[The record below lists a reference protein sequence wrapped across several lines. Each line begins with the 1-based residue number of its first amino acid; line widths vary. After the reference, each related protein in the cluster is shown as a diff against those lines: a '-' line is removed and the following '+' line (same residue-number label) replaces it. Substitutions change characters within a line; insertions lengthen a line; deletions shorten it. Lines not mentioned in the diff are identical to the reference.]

1 MDINLHDYIAPGEY
15 TFCSQG
21 THLQKVP
28 HSECQACFDFANSTA
43 RPGQAQA
50 LQEHAA
56 LLAERQA
63 LAMKRH
69 LSEFRPRFWLDK

>member
-43 RPGQAQA
+43 RPGQAQPCRSMQPCWPSDSA
-50 LQEHAA
+50 GDEAT
-56 LLAERQA
+56 
-63 LAMKRH
+63 
-69 LSEFRPRFWLDK
+69 PV